1 MKTGR
6 EQVRGMYFFLPRF
19 FISRETDG
27 KIRKRLPAERRAADN
42 FPEIESLGIIIR
54 KKQSLYSRLQGKF
67 NTKYQNCRDMSLER
81 SAERDENYFY
91 TEYGFQDSKTKRLT
105 PRSITNETIFHLF
118 GSRFIEYIGSSPF
131 HRGGKFR
138 DRKIF
143 PPYPRYVVI
152 SNAILLAREP
162 SFPRSS
168 RKGSRQ
174 RVST

>member
-67 NTKYQNCRDMSLER
+67 NTKYQNCRDISLER
-81 SAERDENYFY
+81 SA
-91 TEYGFQDSKTKRLT
+91 
-105 PRSITNETIFHLF
+105 
-118 GSRFIEYIGSSPF
+118 
-131 HRGGKFR
+131 
-138 DRKIF
+138 
-143 PPYPRYVVI
+143 
-152 SNAILLAREP
+152 
-162 SFPRSS
+162 
-168 RKGSRQ
+168 
-174 RVST
+174 